1 VEYAKEISSHAIAI
15 DAGSERQEMYPSTL
29 STKDFVD
36 FVQCD
41 IEANIKYVAGGLGA
55 HVLVLV
61 AVSEKPFKKAVR

>member
-1 VEYAKEISSHAIAI
+1 
-15 DAGSERQEMYPSTL
+15 MYPSTL

-36 FVQCD
+36 FAQCD
-41 IEANIKYVAGGLGA
+41 IEAKIKYVAGGLGA